1 MQLAVEDL
9 KALGTPGA
17 STRADSTELFLQS
30 WERTWIRN
38 LENSKLAKRA
48 SDR

>member
-1 MQLAVEDL
+1 VEDL

-17 STRADSTELFLQS
+17 STLADSTELFLQS

-38 LENSKLAKRA
+38 LEDSESAKRD